1 MKNFDIDYWMDGY
14 TAKITSVFGERIRFI
29 GIQGSQ
35 ARGEA
40 NENSDIDT
48 VLLLD
53 RLDYADIKA
62 YDEAVSTL
70 PERERL
76 CGFLSGEDE
85 LRNWERSDLF
95 QFYHDT
101 RPLYGSIDWI
111 AGLLTREDVRRAVHF
126 AACNLYHMCV
136 HNALHGKNA
145 DDVYG
150 MYKAAVFA
158 LQAKHYAE
166 TGEYI
171 RKRADLAQ
179 NLTGDDRE
187 VLAYAMGKPGSF
199 DEISEFLLNWCRNII
214 TEFRE

>member
-1 MKNFDIDYWMDGY
+1 MVNFDIDRWMDGY

-40 NENSDIDT
+40 NENSDIDV

-62 YDEAVSTL
+62 YDLAVSDL

-126 AACNLYHMCV
+126 AACNLYHMCI
-136 HNALHGKNA
+136 HNALHGKSE
-145 DDVYG
+145 DDIRG
-150 MYKAAVFA
+150 MFKAAVFA
-158 LQAKHYAE
+158 LQAKHYDE

-199 DEISEFLLNWCRNII
+199 DEISEFLLNWCRRII
-214 TEFRE
+214 TEFKD

>member
-40 NENSDIDT
+40 NENSDIDV

-126 AACNLYHMCV
+126 AACNLYHMCI
-136 HNALHGKNA
+136 HNALHGKSE
-145 DDVYG
+145 DDIRG
-150 MYKAAVFA
+150 MFKAAVFA

-199 DEISEFLLNWCRNII
+199 DEISEFLLNWCRRII
-214 TEFRE
+214 TEFKN

>member
-14 TAKITSVFGERIRFI
+14 TAKITSVFGERVRFI

-40 NENSDIDT
+40 NENSDIDV

-53 RLDYADIKA
+53 RLDYVDIKA
-62 YDEAVSTL
+62 YDLAVLDL

-126 AACNLYHMCV
+126 AACNLYHMGI
-136 HNALHGKNA
+136 HNALHGKSE
-145 DDVYG
+145 DDIRG
-150 MYKAAVFA
+150 MFKAAVFA
-158 LQAKHYAE
+158 LQAKHYDE

-179 NLTGDDRE
+179 NLAGDDRE

-199 DEISEFLLNWCRNII
+199 DEISEFLLNWCRRII
-214 TEFRE
+214 TEFKD

>member
-1 MKNFDIDYWMDGY
+1 MDGY

-40 NENSDIDT
+40 NENSDIDV

-126 AACNLYHMCV
+126 AACNLYHMCI
-136 HNALHGKNA
+136 HNALHGKSE
-145 DDVYG
+145 DDIRG
-150 MYKAAVFA
+150 MFKAAVFA

-199 DEISEFLLNWCRNII
+199 DEISEFLLNWCRRII
-214 TEFRE
+214 TEFKN

>member
-14 TAKITSVFGERIRFI
+14 TAKITSVFGERVRFI

-126 AACNLYHMCV
+126 AACNLYHMCI
-136 HNALHGKNA
+136 HNALHGKSE
-145 DDVYG
+145 DDIRG
-150 MYKAAVFA
+150 MFKAAVFA

-187 VLAYAMGKPGSF
+187 VLAYAMGKTGTL
-199 DEISEFLLNWCRNII
+199 DKTSEFLLNWCRNII